1 MAYKFP
7 SDEWVKALKKILN
20 ESESYQRSAK
30 DWEGDFIFIVEA
42 DENYSDTSYL
52 LVELLH
58 GKCLGAGM
66 ADPDNLPET
75 DYTVSAPFTNWKK
88 VIDAKL
94 DPIQGMMTGQLKL
107 KGNLMKVI
115 RYPKAAQEIVS
126 CCSLIPTEW

>member
-1 MAYKFP
+1 MAYEFP
-7 SDEWVKALKKILN
+7 SDGWIKALSNQLN

-30 DWEGDFIFIVEA
+30 DWEGNFTFIVEP

-52 LVELLH
+52 FLELHHGNSPGAALVDEENLH
-58 GKCLGAGM
+58 KS
-66 ADPDNLPET
+66 E
-75 DYTVSAPFTNWKK
+75 YTVSAPYSTWRK

-107 KGNLMKVI
+107 DGDLMKVM

-126 CCSLIPTEW
+126 CCALVPTDW